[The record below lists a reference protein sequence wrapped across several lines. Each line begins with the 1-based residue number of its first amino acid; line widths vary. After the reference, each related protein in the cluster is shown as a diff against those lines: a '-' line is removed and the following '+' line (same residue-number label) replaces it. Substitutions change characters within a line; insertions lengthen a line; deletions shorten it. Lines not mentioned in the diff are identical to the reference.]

1 MAPDEIYELA
11 LITVSRWQR
20 EKANER
26 KELPTPTG
34 ERYEIDAM

>member
-26 KELPTPTG
+26 KELPAQG

>member
-26 KELPTPTG
+26 KELPTKG